1 MQHSYSWGFGL
12 QGQRIPYWKRLL
24 LQNAAPRGPAEG
36 GLSILLNSEMLSK
49 QSLCSG
55 LGEAH
60 RLEVL
65 DCSLG
70 SRPPQ
75 VPGLGCT
82 HVNWKWF
89 PPSFH
94 GSAWLMSKSRRSSI
108 RLGVRAAQALPLP
121 LLTTWDFLADLHV
134 AL

>member
-82 HVNWKWF
+82 VN
-89 PPSFH
+89 PCELEMVPSLLP
-94 GSAWLMSKSRRSSI
+94 WLS
-108 RLGVRAAQALPLP
+108 
-121 LLTTWDFLADLHV
+121 LAHEQV
-134 AL
+134 S